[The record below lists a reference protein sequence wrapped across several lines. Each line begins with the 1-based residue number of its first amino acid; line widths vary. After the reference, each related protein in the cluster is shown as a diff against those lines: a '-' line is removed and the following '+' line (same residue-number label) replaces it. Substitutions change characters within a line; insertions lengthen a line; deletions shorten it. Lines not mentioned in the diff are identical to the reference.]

1 MPHNFC
7 FLEKKKK
14 LLAKLLETLIKTV
27 YAPL

>member
-7 FLEKKKK
+7 FLEKKK